1 MSKQKTKTSKSGG
14 KTTNNFDESLLSEFE
29 NEKNN
34 EKIKKI
40 KNDDDENIDDSDDES
55 DNESDDDIDDT
66 NNTDEETTET
76 LDFSDDED
84 TKNTKK
90 NNKQT
95 KLKNNDDQEE
105 NQEENQE
112 SESCLY
118 NIRKRKSSKILE
130 SEPLDD
136 TFFEEEKII
145 LTKKIVP
152 NDERIT
158 KPILTKYERVRILSE
173 RRQQLIYGAKP
184 MVKVNDLISE
194 KDIATLELQHKVI
207 PFIIVRTLPN
217 GKIEHWKLSE
227 LEIIN

>member
-29 NEKNN
+29 NEKI
-34 EKIKKI
+34 EKIKN
-40 KNDDDENIDDSDDES
+40 NDDKNIDDTDDNT
-55 DNESDDDIDDT
+55 DNDT
-66 NNTDEETTET
+66 DNDTDNTDEETTET

-90 NNKQT
+90 NNKRI
-95 KLKNNDDQEE
+95 KSKNNDDQEE